1 MNMKRVLKEQK
12 SRASQGNGKLLGKAE
27 LKGALDDLIR
37 TFEDSNRKLEKLLA
51 KANA

>member
-1 MNMKRVLKEQK
+1 MKRVPKKQK

-27 LKGALDDLIR
+27 LNSALDDLIR